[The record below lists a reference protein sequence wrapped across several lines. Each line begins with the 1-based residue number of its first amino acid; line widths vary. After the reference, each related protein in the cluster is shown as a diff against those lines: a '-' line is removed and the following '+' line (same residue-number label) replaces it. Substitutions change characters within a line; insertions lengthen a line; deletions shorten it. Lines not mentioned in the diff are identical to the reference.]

1 MSSQLSASPKDLVGQ
16 WVGLRRLRTGI
27 FAVKFA
33 HLLIGHLHEQDA
45 GAMRHVLYKHGV
57 HQGKNIN
64 CNPCI
69 VSKVLPMCCP
79 HAHPSP
85 LLEGE
90 GEIVFRWP

>member
-1 MSSQLSASPKDLVGQ
+1 MFFTSTVFTK
-16 WVGLRRLRTGI
+16 
-27 FAVKFA
+27 
-33 HLLIGHLHEQDA
+33 E
-45 GAMRHVLYKHGV
+45 
-57 HQGKNIN
+57 KNIN